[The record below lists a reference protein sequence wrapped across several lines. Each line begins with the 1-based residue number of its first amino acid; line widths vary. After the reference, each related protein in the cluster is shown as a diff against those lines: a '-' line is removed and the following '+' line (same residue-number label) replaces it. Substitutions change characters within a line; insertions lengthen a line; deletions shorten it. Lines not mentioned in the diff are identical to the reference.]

1 MSILQLSDECL
12 HFFNVGKKEKLT
24 SAMVSMLQMTQK
36 STVTGWISPSWNCD
50 WTRAWQAR
58 PSVDQTSKTQC
69 LISPQISCWR
79 SWRPDLVQSDLYSW
93 SPVRKVTGEERA
105 HAQNKSS
112 KLQRFFYVLKQQ
124 IWWCLE
130 VFSKKPGYT
139 CIHLNYEPTNLL
151 LFFFFATLNSTQQ
164 LKMDPF

>member
-1 MSILQLSDECL
+1 
-12 HFFNVGKKEKLT
+12 
-24 SAMVSMLQMTQK
+24 MVSMLEMTQK
-36 STVTGWISPSWNCD
+36 SSVTGCD

-58 PSVDQTSKTQC
+58 PPVDQTSKIQC
-69 LISPQISCWR
+69 LISHQISCWC
-79 SWRPDLVQSDLYSW
+79 SWRRDLAQSDLYSW

-139 CIHLNYEPTNLL
+139 CIHLNYERTNLL
-151 LFFFFATLNSTQQ
+151 LLFFATLNSTQQ
-164 LKMDPF
+164 LLKNGPLLNLIIIAH